1 MRILLTFLV
10 SDISLVLAK
19 IVIKSSEIVIE
30 AWDKYVCIVDFLR
43 FGVDFYL
50 LIHTHHQELMKSV
63 GSHVSPPLLFL
74 MKSDTL

>member
-1 MRILLTFLV
+1 
-10 SDISLVLAK
+10 
-19 IVIKSSEIVIE
+19 VIE
-30 AWDKYVCIVDFLR
+30 AQDKYVCIMDFLR

-63 GSHVSPPLLFL
+63 GSHVRPPLLFL